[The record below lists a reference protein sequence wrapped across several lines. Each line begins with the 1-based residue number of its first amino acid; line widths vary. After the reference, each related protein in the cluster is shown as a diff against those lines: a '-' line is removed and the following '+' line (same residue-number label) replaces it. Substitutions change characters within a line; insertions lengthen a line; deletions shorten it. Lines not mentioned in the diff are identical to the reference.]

1 MTKNMGTLD
10 RAVRGVL
17 GVALLWLAASET
29 IGPWGFI
36 GIVPL
41 ATASLGN
48 CPLYTALGMRTGGA
62 PPS

>member
-17 GVALLWLAASET
+17 GVALLWLAAGET
-29 IGPWGFI
+29 IGPWGYI

-41 ATASLGN
+41 ATAALGN
-48 CPLYTALGMRTGGA
+48 CPLYTALGMRTGGTS
-62 PPS
+62 PG